1 VQVLKIDPIE
11 PEIQSLQIAADLL
24 KKNQVIVHP
33 TETVYGLAGNYSSD
47 RVIQKVMEIKGRKT
61 TQPFSILVDNI
72 ATILELSGNDDEWLE
87 GFLTQILP
95 DAITVLVPRKR
106 KLEFSF
112 WNQFSHLGFRF
123 PQHSI
128 STSLVKLSGTPLI
141 TTSANLSGEKF
152 PPSINEISREI
163 LDCVFLV
170 LDAGETIYKI
180 PSTIIK
186 ISDKEPDIELIRE
199 GAVAFE
205 KIKNCLEK

>member
-1 VQVLKIDPIE
+1 MQVLKIDPIE

-24 KKNQVIVHP
+24 KKNQVIIHP

-61 TQPFSILVDNI
+61 SQSFSILVDNVT
-72 ATILELSGNDDEWLE
+72 TILELSGNDDEWLE

-95 DAITVLVPRKR
+95 DAVTVLVPRRR
-106 KLEFSF
+106 KLKFSF

-141 TTSANLSGEKF
+141 TTSANLSGEKS

-163 LDCVFLV
+163 LDCVSLV